1 MKKIEALQILQK
13 SGRNIFSL
21 SDLARLL
28 QIESDNTAYVK
39 ANRLVRD
46 GLLTRL
52 AKGCYC
58 LKDNMPMDFEL
69 ANFLYR
75 PSYISL
81 ESALNHY
88 GILTQVP
95 QSIISV
101 TPNRARRIMALNK
114 EFAYRHLALK
124 YFSDF
129 IKIQNFI
136 IATPEKALID
146 TIFFASYGWTS
157 ISPEEWMLGNI
168 DIKKLEGLAKKI
180 ESRVFQEF
188 FKSLKNMLKT

>member
-1 MKKIEALQILQK
+1 MKKIEVLQVLQK
-13 SGRNIFSL
+13 VRRNIFSL
-21 SDLARLL
+21 SDLKRLL
-28 QIESDNTAYVK
+28 RIGSDNTAYIK

-46 GLLTRL
+46 GLLIRVT
-52 AKGCYC
+52 KGSYC
-58 LKDNMPMDFEL
+58 LKDNLPLDFEL

-88 GILTQVP
+88 GILIQVP

-101 TPNRARRIMALNK
+101 TPNRTRKIVALNK
-114 EFAYRHLALK
+114 EFAYHHLDQK

-146 TIFFASYGWTS
+146 TIFFASYSRTN
-157 ISPEEWMLGNI
+157 ISPEEWMLENI
-168 DIKKLEGLAKKI
+168 NNKKLKELAKKI
-180 ESRVFQEF
+180 KSRVFQEF
-188 FKSLKNMLKT
+188 FKSLKIR